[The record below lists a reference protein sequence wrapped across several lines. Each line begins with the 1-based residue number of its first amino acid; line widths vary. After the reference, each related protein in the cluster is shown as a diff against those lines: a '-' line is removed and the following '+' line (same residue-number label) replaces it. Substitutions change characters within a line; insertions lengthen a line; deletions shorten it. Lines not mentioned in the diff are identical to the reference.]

1 MAWIYCR
8 ACFAA
13 KPALVGADRWSALK
27 LTQPST
33 HGVDLLD
40 DIHAWRGSTAGPASA
55 AKPALV
61 GADRWSALKLTQPS
75 THGVDL
81 LRCIHAW
88 RGSTGRHPRVAWI
101 Y

>member
-1 MAWIYCR
+1 MAWIYCQ

-40 DIHAWRGSTAGPASA
+40 DIHAWRGST
-55 AKPALV
+55 
-61 GADRWSALKLTQPS
+61 
-75 THGVDL
+75 
-81 LRCIHAW
+81 
-88 RGSTGRHPRVAWI
+88 GRHPRMAWI